1 MFLSTEVNSHNLK
14 SSPRAN
20 HSLLHPIEIQLREM
34 ENHDNHSPHHSLA
47 QTPEQPS
54 PSGRL
59 YRLPA
64 EDSQRLGHHELYRSY
79 PITNCLPRTA
89 CADFSYAGVGGWIR
103 RKPHLDPM
111 VRQSVYT
118 SSSHLGASDA
128 NSNPRSFCSNVGS
141 S

>member
-1 MFLSTEVNSHNLK
+1 
-14 SSPRAN
+14 
-20 HSLLHPIEIQLREM
+20 M

-47 QTPEQPS
+47 QNSEQPS
-54 PSGRL
+54 PSRRL
-59 YRLPA
+59 HRLPA
-64 EDSQRLGHHELYRSY
+64 EDSQRLGQELSGA
-79 PITNCLPRTA
+79 NQLPRIT

-128 NSNPRSFCSNVGS
+128 NSNP
-141 S
+141 